1 MWLVMPCLT
10 IGACQADAVFASRL
24 QRGDE
29 PTAGQVRQAV
39 AAALRAF
46 GYSGCVARVAQGFG
60 GHPEAAG
67 VPVGLAAGGGLGG
80 VPGFGVGARPRADA
94 GASLVVR
101 PCLRDGRVPL
111 LAETSTFLTGQ
122 TRHIGDGAPPT

>member
-1 MWLVMPCLT
+1 MWPVMPCLT

-29 PTAGQVRQAV
+29 PTTGQVRQAV

-46 GYSGCVARVAQGFG
+46 GYSGCVARVAQEFG
-60 GHPEAAG
+60 DHPEAAVIRMRWARAVVRG
-67 VPVGLAAGGGLGG
+67 AFADSVSEPGL
-80 VPGFGVGARPRADA
+80 RADA

-122 TRHIGDGAPPT
+122 TRHIGDGAPLT